1 MLEEAKISLRNS
13 KIFFRKMISEQNMK
27 NMILLHGMSFTS
39 NNWVQLNAFQTFAN
53 AGFNVYAP
61 DYPGFGKSEGNP
73 EYQLDSNFSNG
84 SKFILDFTEELK
96 LSKSNIVG
104 PSMGGGIVLRTLID
118 YDIISSGIVIAP
130 AGIQQMIKDL
140 HKIKVPLLI
149 LWGEKDQVIN
159 KENAKLLLG
168 AVPESTLVMVPDGG
182 HALYLEKPNIFYS
195 EVMKFIN

>member
-61 DYPGFGKSEGNP
+61 DYPGFGNSEGNP

>member
-1 MLEEAKISLRNS
+1 MLEEAKMSLRNS
-13 KIFFRKMISEQNMK
+13 KIFFRKMISEQNRK

-61 DYPGFGKSEGNP
+61 DYPGFGNSEGNP

-195 EVMKFIN
+195 EVMKFIT

>member
-1 MLEEAKISLRNS
+1 MLEEAKMSLRNS
-13 KIFFRKMISEQNMK
+13 KIFFRKMISEQNRK

-195 EVMKFIN
+195 EVMKFIT

>member
-1 MLEEAKISLRNS
+1 MLEEATMSLRNS
-13 KIFFRKMISEQNMK
+13 KIFFRKMISEQNRK
-27 NMILLHGMSFTS
+27 NLILLHGMSFTS
-39 NNWVQLNAFQTFAN
+39 NNWVQLNAFQSFAN

-96 LSKSNIVG
+96 LSKSNIIG

-159 KENAKLLLG
+159 KENAKLLHN
-168 AVPESTLVMVPDGG
+168 AVPKSTLVMVPDAG

-195 EVMKFIN
+195 EVMKFIT

>member
-1 MLEEAKISLRNS
+1 MLEEATMSLRNS
-13 KIFFRKMISEQNMK
+13 KIFFRKMISEQNRK
-27 NMILLHGMSFTS
+27 NLILLHGMSFTS
-39 NNWVQLNAFQTFAN
+39 NNWIQLNAFQSFAN

-96 LSKSNIVG
+96 LSKSNIIG

-159 KENAKLLLG
+159 KENAKLLHN
-168 AVPESTLVMVPDGG
+168 AVPKSTLVMVPDAG

-195 EVMKFIN
+195 EVMKFIT

>member
-195 EVMKFIN
+195 EVMKFIT

>member
-61 DYPGFGKSEGNP
+61 DYPGFGNSEGNP

-96 LSKSNIVG
+96 LSKSNIIG

>member
-1 MLEEAKISLRNS
+1 MLEEAKMSLRNS
-13 KIFFRKMISEQNMK
+13 KIFFRKMISEQNRK

-96 LSKSNIVG
+96 LSKSNIIG